1 MAMDM
6 DREWGRLR
14 QLYDEK
20 SNEELVAL
28 YGNRDSLT
36 QIAQEALAR
45 VMQERKLEPEVDE
58 VAEESTS
65 SRPLVMPDVLAD
77 DERLLWT
84 FDDMFQANRAV
95 ELMDEAQFEY
105 RLADSSKGGAV
116 SQRYA
121 PIKWLQLVV
130 AEKDYTAARA
140 LLQAKMGLF
149 PEREAGAP
157 AAEAGPLDDLMG
169 VLMFDAETELSE
181 GIAAATALAKAGVTF
196 VWHDGR
202 DSPDGLADAMTV
214 AIEVPEANY
223 ERANA
228 IVEAALAVLP
238 EKR

>member
-1 MAMDM
+1 MDM

-28 YGNRDSLT
+28 HGNREDLT

-45 VMQERKLEPEVDE
+45 VMQERKIDGTA
-58 VAEESTS
+58 VADQAVEESTS
-65 SRPLVMPDVLAD
+65 SRPLVMSDVLAD

-95 ELMDEAQFEY
+95 ELMDEAELEY
-105 RLADSSKGGAV
+105 RLVDSSKGGAI

-121 PIKWLQLVV
+121 PIKWPQLIVT
-130 AEKDYTAARA
+130 EKDYSAARA
-140 LLQAKMGLF
+140 LLHAKMGLF

-157 AAEAGPLDDLMG
+157 AAEAAPLSDLIG
-169 VLMFDAETELSE
+169 VLMFDAETELLE
-181 GIAAATALAKAGVTF
+181 GIAAATALATAGVTF

-214 AIEVPEANY
+214 AIEVPEASY
-223 ERANA
+223 DRAKA

-238 EKR
+238 DKR

>member
-1 MAMDM
+1 MDM

-223 ERANA
+223 ERAKA

>member
-1 MAMDM
+1 MDM

-28 YGNRDSLT
+28 WGNRDSLT

-45 VMQERKLEPEVDE
+45 VMQERKLEPETAEAVDE
-58 VAEESTS
+58 QTS
-65 SRPLVMPDVLAD
+65 SRPLAMPDVLAG

-223 ERANA
+223 ERAKA

>member
-1 MAMDM
+1 MDM
-6 DREWGRLR
+6 DREWGRLG

-28 YGNRDSLT
+28 WGNRDSLT

-45 VMQERKLEPEVDE
+45 VMQERKLEPETAEAVDE
-58 VAEESTS
+58 QTS
-65 SRPLVMPDVLAD
+65 SRPLAMPDVLAG

-95 ELMDEAQFEY
+95 ELMDEAQLEY
-105 RLADSSKGGAV
+105 RLVDSSKGVAI

-121 PIKWLQLVV
+121 PIKWLQMVV
-130 AEKDYTAARA
+130 SERDYSAAKA
-140 LLQAKMGLF
+140 LLHEKMGLF

-157 AAEAGPLDDLMG
+157 NAEAAPLSDLVG
-169 VLMFDAETELSE
+169 VLMFDAETELDE

-214 AIEVPEANY
+214 AIEVPEAHY
-223 ERANA
+223 ERAKA

>member
-1 MAMDM
+1 MDM

-20 SNEELVAL
+20 SNDELVAL
-28 YGNRDSLT
+28 HGNRNSLT

-45 VMQERKLEPEVDE
+45 VMQERKIDVAAGADE
-58 VAEESTS
+58 AVEDSAS
-65 SRPLVMPDVLAD
+65 SRSLVMPDVLAE

-95 ELMDEAQFEY
+95 ELMDEAQLEY
-105 RLADSSKGGAV
+105 RLVDSSKGAAI

-121 PIKWLQLVV
+121 PIKWLQMVV
-130 AEKDYTAARA
+130 VERDYSAARA
-140 LLQAKMGLF
+140 LLHEKMGLF

-157 AAEAGPLDDLMG
+157 NAEAEPLSDLMG
-169 VLMFDAETELSE
+169 VLMFDAETELPE

-202 DSPDGLADAMTV
+202 DSPAGLADAMTV

-223 ERANA
+223 ERAKA